1 MTLKGLELGIEV
13 YEQYLQR
20 CMSLQVW
27 IHFLNTNFDI
37 AVMSKWVFDK
47 LVDFIVIAFHI

>member
-37 AVMSKWVFDK
+37 AVMSEWVFDK